1 MPSQAAV
8 WGGDGGR
15 SLGQRR
21 VDDGVLSTA
30 GCPRAKG
37 GPCCVPCTPALAP
50 AIFCFARAT
59 GVTTNSTL
67 LLAHALF
74 SFLCLQMCIFLSCIW
89 EKHRAV
95 LMKGNADS

>member
-1 MPSQAAV
+1 MEPGAEA
-8 WGGDGGR
+8 GGR
-15 SLGQRR
+15 RGAEHSGMSP
-21 VDDGVLSTA
+21 G
-30 GCPRAKG
+30 GRAKG

-74 SFLCLQMCIFLSCIW
+74 SFLCLQMCIFLCHVFGRST
-89 EKHRAV
+89 A
-95 LMKGNADS
+95 LF